1 MPEVRPG
8 TAPEPPTKKKPPA
21 AGAGGFKLAP
31 SGRAG
36 VRALGGLFGWPG
48 RREAPMMRHRPD
60 LCVGRTAAGG
70 TTALS
75 DALEYRARKSTP
87 AIEHPSMDYAMHSTN
102 R

>member
-1 MPEVRPG
+1 MPEVRAG
-8 TAPEPPTKKKPPA
+8 TAPRPGPPTKKPPA

-75 DALEYRARKSTP
+75 DAMKYPPPKCAT
-87 AIEHPSMDYAMHSTN
+87 AIEQPSREN
-102 R
+102 RESS